1 MSQDALDKD
10 NADAV
15 DRIVA
20 QWERE
25 RPDLDPSAKEITGRI
40 VRLESL
46 IQQRFAE
53 VFAEL
58 GMKGGDYGLLVA
70 LRRAGS
76 PYELSPTGLA
86 KARMMSSGGL
96 TPALDRLQRR
106 GWIER
111 TPNPEDR
118 RGMLVRLT
126 ATGKELV
133 DAAMEGHVAAE
144 HDLVRH
150 LSPTEQRQLVTLL
163 RQLLLS
169 VEGGWPPGDLPSARP
184 VP

>member
-10 NADAV
+10 TVDAV

-20 QWERE
+20 QWRRE
-25 RPDLDPSAKEITGRI
+25 RPDLDSSAKEITGRI

-46 IQQRFAE
+46 FQQRYAE
-53 VFAEL
+53 VFADF
-58 GMKGGDYGLLVA
+58 GMKEGDYGLLVA
-70 LRRAGS
+70 LRRAGT
-76 PYELSPTGLA
+76 PYELTPTGLA

-111 TPNPEDR
+111 TPNPQDR

-126 ATGKELV
+126 TAGKELV
-133 DAAMEGHVAAE
+133 DAAMEAHTAVE
-144 HDLVRH
+144 HDLVHH
-150 LSPTEQRQLVTLL
+150 LSPTKRRQLVALL
-163 RQLLLS
+163 RELLVS
-169 VEGGWPPGDLPSARP
+169 VEGA
-184 VP
+184 

>member
-1 MSQDALDKD
+1 MRQDALRQDSV
-10 NADAV
+10 DAV

-20 QWERE
+20 QWTRE

-46 IQQRFAE
+46 FQQRFAE
-53 VFAEL
+53 VFAEF
-58 GMKGGDYGLLVA
+58 GMKEGDYGLLVA
-70 LRRAGS
+70 LRRAGT
-76 PYELSPTGLA
+76 PYELTPTGLA

-106 GWIER
+106 EWIER
-111 TPNPEDR
+111 APNPEDR

-126 ATGKELV
+126 PAGKELV
-133 DAAMEGHVAAE
+133 DAAMHAHIAAE

-150 LSPTEQRQLVTLL
+150 LSPTKRRQLTTLL
-163 RQLLLS
+163 RELLMS
-169 VEGGWPPGDLPSARP
+169 VERA
-184 VP
+184 